1 MAAIRFFQPWTSLRE
16 VISRI
21 YAHASPASEVDE
33 PRWLI
38 VPDGEIKL
46 IFPFEG
52 DITCTIGDAARN
64 HREAVMQPASAIRL
78 GSV

>member
-1 MAAIRFFQPWTSLRE
+1 MSIRFFQPWAALRD
-16 VISRI
+16 VIVRI
-21 YAHASPASEVDE
+21 YAHESPAADVAE

-52 DITCTIGDAARN
+52 DIACTIGDITRRRPPRHA
-64 HREAVMQPASAIRL
+64 
-78 GSV
+78 GSGDDSRAGL